1 MVHVMH
7 VMECMMHVMHV
18 MECMVHVMHVMEC
31 MMHGARSGVHGACHA
46 PNGVHDAWCM

>member
-1 MVHVMH
+1 MHVMH

-31 MMHGARSGVHGACHA
+31 MMHGACHA
-46 PNGVHDAWCM
+46 RNGVHDAWCM